1 MARKVRATAMQKPRA
16 AKKALDKK
24 SRAGKSKNS
33 RKSSAVKNR
42 SRKKSARVKSA
53 RRRKQPGQNPVLAMI
68 RPPPPGEGKRG
79 EQGHLAYLLR
89 QAQAATRLTIERA
102 LAELGVTSPQFVV
115 LTMLRAYP
123 GLSGAD
129 LARVALLT
137 PQTVGV
143 IIRNLERDGAIK
155 KTPHPIHGR
164 MLQWTLTRRGTG
176 LLDKCRRH
184 VQAVER
190 RLAAGLSAKSQAT
203 VRRWLARIAAEFQ
216 QA

>member
-1 MARKVRATAMQKPRA
+1 M
-16 AKKALDKK
+16 
-24 SRAGKSKNS
+24 
-33 RKSSAVKNR
+33 
-42 SRKKSARVKSA
+42 
-53 RRRKQPGQNPVLAMI
+53 LAII

-115 LTMLRAYP
+115 LTMLRGYP

-143 IIRNLERDGAIK
+143 IIRNLERDRAIQK
-155 KTPHPIHGR
+155 RPHPIHGR
-164 MLQWTLTRRGTG
+164 VLQWTLTRRGAV

-184 VQAVER
+184 VRTVER
-190 RLAAGLSAKSQAT
+190 RLASGLSANAQAAI
-203 VRRWLARIAAEFQ
+203 RRWLSKIATDLQ
-216 QA
+216 HG

>member
-1 MARKVRATAMQKPRA
+1 MARKIGTAGKQKSHSA
-16 AKKALDKK
+16 EK
-24 SRAGKSKNS
+24 SRAKKSAASKN
-33 RKSSAVKNR
+33 AP
-42 SRKKSARVKSA
+42 RKKSV
-53 RRRKQPGQNPVLAMI
+53 RRRKKPTENPVAAMI

-79 EQGHLAYLLR
+79 ERGHLAYLLR
-89 QAQAATRLTIERA
+89 QAQAATRLTMERA
-102 LAELGVTSPQFVV
+102 LTELGVTSPQFVV

-129 LARVALLT
+129 VARVALLT

-143 IIRNLERDGAIK
+143 IIRNLERDGAIR

-164 MLQWTLTRRGTG
+164 VLQWTLTRRGAT

-190 RLAAGLSAKSQAT
+190 RLSAGLSAKSQAML
-203 VRRWLARIAAEFQ
+203 RRWLARIASEFQ
-216 QA
+216 QT

>member
-1 MARKVRATAMQKPRA
+1 
-16 AKKALDKK
+16 
-24 SRAGKSKNS
+24 
-33 RKSSAVKNR
+33 
-42 SRKKSARVKSA
+42 
-53 RRRKQPGQNPVLAMI
+53 MI

-102 LAELGVTSPQFVV
+102 LTALGVTSAQFVV

-164 MLQWTLTRRGTG
+164 VLQWTLTRRGAV
-176 LLDKCRRH
+176 LLGKCRRH

-190 RLAAGLSAKSQAT
+190 RLASGLSAKALAA
-203 VRRWLARIAAEFQ
+203 VRRWLSKIATDLQ
-216 QA
+216 DG